1 MGIRTRQ
8 NELKVMLIDDELYIL
23 ERKLKQSGINSK
35 SAFIRHLLLYGYVYD
50 IDYSC
55 LHEMNTLLANTSN
68 NINQIAKR
76 VNTTGNIYKEYLDE
90 IKEIMEKYGIHKNP
104 CCYNNHWQSNRLYMQ
119 LFFVIVQEFDHCPYK
134 CHIPLFLKYA
144 VN

>member
-8 NELKVMLIDDELYIL
+8 NELKVMLNDDELYIL

-55 LHEMNTLLANTSN
+55 LHEMNTLLVNTSN

-76 VNTTGNIYKEYLDE
+76 VNMTGNFYKDDIDE
-90 IKEIMEKYGIHKNP
+90 IKEIMEKIWHTQKSMLS
-104 CCYNNHWQSNRLYMQ
+104 QQ
-119 LFFVIVQEFDHCPYK
+119 
-134 CHIPLFLKYA
+134 PLAKQ
-144 VN
+144 